1 LIDVTEQSVT
11 LLDMAQSGPTPQ
23 LPKPPTQ
30 HAAQQA
36 GCGLVLTFEED
47 VEPDSLECQLTDK
60 LIEALML
67 GQGPKAA
74 SALRELKELDG
85 EPLKSLASLLDDS
98 QVDDYLFP
106 QRLEFRNRRRG
117 KPKHQSSS
125 NTLSTPEKKL
135 IDALMRGDRGAAGA
149 ALRDMKQLRDEGLEL
164 VAQLLAN
171 SPNLVPRQLLFVYR
185 RRGHPHHPLISGA
198 WSFGRSL
205 LFARAQAEMIQSGM
219 KPKIEAAV
227 AYVMEKTG
235 CGRATVFNSL
245 KRHRRKA
252 G

>member
-1 LIDVTEQSVT
+1 MDS
-11 LLDMAQSGPTPQ
+11 PQ

-30 HAAQQA
+30 QA
-36 GCGLVLTFEED
+36 GQHASDGFVLAFEED
-47 VEPDSLECQLTDK
+47 FEPDSLECQLTDEFIQG
-60 LIEALML
+60 LWL
-67 GQGPKAA
+67 GQGPEAA
-74 SALRELKELDG
+74 SALLELKELIG

-125 NTLSTPEKKL
+125 DNLSTPEKKL

-171 SPNLVPRQLLFVYR
+171 SPNLGQSIPRQLLFVYR

-205 LFARAQAEMIQSGM
+205 LFARAQAEMIQSGK

-235 CGRATVFNSL
+235 CCRAAVFKSL
-245 KRHRRKA
+245 RQHRRKVV
-252 G
+252 